1 MINWVLFKK
10 ELKSGFKLFII
21 FLGVLAVYA
30 GMIVA
35 MFDPKL
41 GDSLNKMAEGMP
53 QLFAAFGM
61 SQVGATLLE
70 FVVNYLYNFLFV
82 VFPAVFI
89 IIMSNRLIAAYV
101 NNGSLAYILSTP
113 NTRRTIAATQLRVI
127 SVFVFLLVAL
137 GALFTWAISEYM
149 FPGELDV
156 NKFFLVNV
164 ALFGLLFFF
173 IGLCFCFSCIFN
185 ETKKSYSLGAG
196 LIIAFILLQM
206 LSQVGD
212 KFEFLKYA
220 TPLTLFNTDAIVAGD
235 SQAIAMFLSL
245 YIAGIVLSFI
255 GMQVFAKKD
264 MPL

>member
-10 ELKSGFKLFII
+10 EIKSGFKLFLI
-21 FLGVLAVYA
+21 FLGVLALYA

-61 SQVGATLLE
+61 AQAGATLLE
-70 FVVNYLYNFLFV
+70 FVINYLYNFLFV

-89 IIMSNRLIAAYV
+89 IIMSNRLVAAYV
-101 NNGSLAYILSTP
+101 NNGSMAYILATP
-113 NTRRTIAATQLRVI
+113 NTRKTIAATQLRVLT
-127 SVFVFLLVAL
+127 VFVFLLVAL
-137 GALFTWAISEYM
+137 GALFTWWMSEHM
-149 FPGELDV
+149 FPGQLDV
-156 NKFFLVNV
+156 NKFFLLNV
-164 ALFGLLFFF
+164 SLFGLMFFF

-196 LIIAFILLQM
+196 LIIAFVLLQM
-206 LSQVGD
+206 LSQAGD
-212 KFEFLKYA
+212 KFELLKYA
-220 TPLTLFNTDAIVAGD
+220 TPLTLFNTNAIVTGD
-235 SQAIAMFLSL
+235 SQAITMFLAL
-245 YIAGIVLSFI
+245 YVAGIALSFTGI
-255 GMQVFAKKD
+255 HIFSKKD